1 MNVALITPAA
11 AHSHLGNRITALRC
25 ARILRGLG
33 HRVEVA
39 QEYSGRRCDLL
50 VALHARKSF
59 SSVERFRRHN
69 PEGPLVLILTGT
81 DLYGDIQTDAQAQ
94 QSLEMA
100 SRLVVLQPLALAELR
115 DHLRRKTRVIY
126 QSAQR
131 PSVNPPPKKKFF
143 EVCVMGHLR
152 PVKDPF
158 LTAEAVRLLPASS
171 RIKVVQIGGA
181 LSQEMEESARAE
193 SLANP
198 RYRWLGELP
207 HGKALRILAQSRLMV
222 LSSQLEGGAN
232 VLSEAIAASVPVLA
246 SRISGSIGILGD
258 DYPGYFPVGDS
269 QALAAL
275 LHRAETQA
283 TFLETLGSRCRQ
295 LQPLFEPARERQ
307 SWQDLLAELCAADA
321 APGGKP

>member
-39 QEYSGRRCDLL
+39 QEYSRRRCDLL

-59 SSVERFRRHN
+59 PSVERFRRQN
-69 PEGPLVLILTGT
+69 SEGPLVLMLTGT
-81 DLYGDIQTDAQAQ
+81 DLYGDIQTDTQAQ

-100 SRLVVLQPLALAELR
+100 SRLVVLQPQALAELR
-115 DHLRRKTRVIY
+115 EDLRRKTRVIY
-126 QSAQR
+126 QSAQK
-131 PSVNPPPKKKFF
+131 PSVNPPPKKNTF

-158 LTAEAVRLLPASS
+158 RTAQAVRLLPASS
-171 RIKVVQIGGA
+171 RIKVVHIGGA

-193 SLANP
+193 SLTNP

-207 HGKALRILAQSRLMV
+207 HGKALRILAPSRLMV
-222 LSSQLEGGAN
+222 LSSQIEGGAN

-275 LHRAETQA
+275 LHRAETEA
-283 TFLETLGSRCRQ
+283 TFLKTLRSRCLQ

-307 SWQDLLAELCAADA
+307 SWQDLLDELCAARSA
-321 APGGKP
+321 FGRKP